1 MKKIL
6 VILFR
11 IFLVL
16 FLLEFGMRLSGYARI
31 QMQHFSNDMKY
42 GQDTD
47 LNVLAIGDSMTIEGE
62 DPWPEQLEVILS
74 NATNRSAHVFVVGHA
89 GLDTSEAISLLEEN
103 LPKYNPDIV
112 IVMLGMADEVNEKL
126 VHDNSAKYFS
136 ANEFLK
142 NFRLYELIEHYF
154 NSNIEKKDKPEP
166 IFIPV
171 VKNFLGDSESIFNL
185 GVSYLNKGELD
196 IAKNNFNKLISN
208 NNDSAY
214 ALQAI
219 GIEYFKHSMY
229 EESLEY
235 LLKYIEIVPHDKR
248 AYLVMANDYF
258 SLNRPKDAIA
268 ILDKFDNAY
277 DAIDPKHERLLI
289 ELAKTV
295 DSTNQKEKS
304 QVALF
309 LFSIAL
315 EKFPDR
321 ASVYREF
328 GWHYLRQNQTEYA
341 EKLFANGYKKNKA
354 MMARVYSDI
363 GAKYIELNMSTEGQK
378 WLKLS
383 MNIREEYLGIKTA
396 INFRKMHEMTKGRQI
411 IIMQYPTLKIDTL
424 KSIFE
429 GIKEVL
435 IVSNED
441 NFQGYN
447 YDDVFLDRE
456 FGYFGH
462 ATKKGNNLIAQNL
475 ANAILEKK
483 HQIGKNNATMD

>member
-1 MKKIL
+1 
-6 VILFR
+6 
-11 IFLVL
+11 
-16 FLLEFGMRLSGYARI
+16 MR
-31 QMQHFSNDMKY
+31 
-42 GQDTD
+42 
-47 LNVLAIGDSMTIEGE
+47 
-62 DPWPEQLEVILS
+62 
-74 NATNRSAHVFVVGHA
+74 
-89 GLDTSEAISLLEEN
+89 
-103 LPKYNPDIV
+103 
-112 IVMLGMADEVNEKL
+112 
-126 VHDNSAKYFS
+126 
-136 ANEFLK
+136 
-142 NFRLYELIEHYF
+142 
-154 NSNIEKKDKPEP
+154 
-166 IFIPV
+166 
-171 VKNFLGDSESIFNL
+171 
-185 GVSYLNKGELD
+185 SYCQTG
-196 IAKNNFNKLISN
+196 
-208 NNDSAY
+208 
-214 ALQAI
+214 
-219 GIEYFKHSMY
+219 
-229 EESLEY
+229 
-235 LLKYIEIVPHDKR
+235 
-248 AYLVMANDYF
+248 
-258 SLNRPKDAIA
+258 
-268 ILDKFDNAY
+268 
-277 DAIDPKHERLLI
+277 
-289 ELAKTV
+289 
-295 DSTNQKEKS
+295 TNQKEKS